1 MWLMEIYNL
10 YLKSFSLHSNILA
23 IIIIIIIIITIT
35 IIIFIM
41 IIFIISMIICYL
53 ILRDVLSLLF
63 QK

>member
-1 MWLMEIYNL
+1 MEIYNL

-23 IIIIIIIIITIT
+23 IIIIIIIITIT

>member
-23 IIIIIIIIITIT
+23 IIIIIIITIT

>member
-23 IIIIIIIIITIT
+23 IIIIIIIITIT

-41 IIFIISMIICYL
+41 IISIISMIICYL

>member
-23 IIIIIIIIITIT
+23 IIIIIIIIITI
-35 IIIFIM
+35 IIFIM

>member
-1 MWLMEIYNL
+1 MEIYNL

-23 IIIIIIIIITIT
+23 IIIIIIITIT

>member
-1 MWLMEIYNL
+1 MEIYNL

-53 ILRDVLSLLF
+53 TLRDVLSLLF

>member
-10 YLKSFSLHSNILA
+10 YLKSFSFHSNILA

>member
-35 IIIFIM
+35 VIIFIM

>member
-10 YLKSFSLHSNILA
+10 YLKSFSLQSNILA
-23 IIIIIIIIITIT
+23 IIIIIIITIT

>member
-23 IIIIIIIIITIT
+23 IIIIIIIITIT

>member
-1 MWLMEIYNL
+1 MEIYNL

-23 IIIIIIIIITIT
+23 IIIIIIIIIITIT

>member
-1 MWLMEIYNL
+1 MEIYNL